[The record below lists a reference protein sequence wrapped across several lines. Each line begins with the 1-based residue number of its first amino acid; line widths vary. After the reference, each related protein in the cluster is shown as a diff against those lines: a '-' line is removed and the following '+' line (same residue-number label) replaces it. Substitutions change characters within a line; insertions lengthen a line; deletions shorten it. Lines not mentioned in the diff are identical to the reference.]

1 MPQHCARS
9 ARCTVSTA
17 RALALI
23 PLVAGLASVSNP
35 AAAQSLRPHSV
46 RCDTA
51 ALIAAIDDANANG
64 GGELSLSRRCVYDFR
79 APVSGQDATPAITVP
94 LTIKGNGATLLRDP
108 ATTSHFRLIDV
119 AVGGTA
125 AVSHLTIRNGDV
137 TGDGGGVLVQKGGT
151 FRGVSITVQGN
162 TASGDGGGIDD
173 RGTLKLTG
181 SLITDN
187 TALLGGG
194 LYIEPGGTADVI
206 RTTVRD
212 NKANSFAGGGV
223 VNDSGAITI
232 ARDLI
237 VGNSVATGDGGGLWN
252 DGQMTVND
260 SEIADNTARDHGAGV
275 TNAQGGKATFNQST
289 IRNNRAGLQA
299 GGIYNVNADSTVVLN
314 VSRVV
319 KNSSANAP
327 GGVYNGAGSAVV
339 NKRSTIAEN
348 TPTNCTGSPS
358 PVPGCTN

>member
-173 RGTLKLTG
+173 RGT
-181 SLITDN
+181 
-187 TALLGGG
+187 
-194 LYIEPGGTADVI
+194 
-206 RTTVRD
+206 
-212 NKANSFAGGGV
+212 
-223 VNDSGAITI
+223 
-232 ARDLI
+232 
-237 VGNSVATGDGGGLWN
+237 
-252 DGQMTVND
+252 
-260 SEIADNTARDHGAGV
+260 
-275 TNAQGGKATFNQST
+275 
-289 IRNNRAGLQA
+289 
-299 GGIYNVNADSTVVLN
+299 
-314 VSRVV
+314 
-319 KNSSANAP
+319 
-327 GGVYNGAGSAVV
+327 
-339 NKRSTIAEN
+339 
-348 TPTNCTGSPS
+348 
-358 PVPGCTN
+358 